1 MQDKK
6 DLPAQPATDF
16 GGLTMEWW
24 AILLIVL
31 AALIV
36 GFFVLTFI
44 VYWFNIDMKFIYKLY
59 WKLSKH
65 YDNIERD
72 RDL

>member
-1 MQDKK
+1 
-6 DLPAQPATDF
+6 
-16 GGLTMEWW
+16 MEWW

-59 WKLSKH
+59 WKLSKN